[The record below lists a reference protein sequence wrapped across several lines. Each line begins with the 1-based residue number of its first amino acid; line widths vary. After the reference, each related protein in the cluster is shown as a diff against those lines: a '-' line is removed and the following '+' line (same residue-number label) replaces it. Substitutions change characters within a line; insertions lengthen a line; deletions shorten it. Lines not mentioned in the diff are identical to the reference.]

1 MQISEMCLVRKI
13 TTNNKGEQKMKIKLT
28 NSFHNKE
35 TFVITK
41 DDQLS
46 KEQVKR
52 AKKKLC
58 PYKDCHCSNELGA
71 QNSGFTAIIW
81 QDGSATIKKDEV
93 EK

>member
-1 MQISEMCLVRKI
+1 
-13 TTNNKGEQKMKIKLT
+13 MKIKLT
-28 NSFHNKE
+28 NSFHNTE

-46 KEQVKR
+46 KEQVRR

-58 PYKDCHCSNELGA
+58 PYADCACSNRLGA
-71 QNSGFTAIIW
+71 MMLFSDFTAIIW